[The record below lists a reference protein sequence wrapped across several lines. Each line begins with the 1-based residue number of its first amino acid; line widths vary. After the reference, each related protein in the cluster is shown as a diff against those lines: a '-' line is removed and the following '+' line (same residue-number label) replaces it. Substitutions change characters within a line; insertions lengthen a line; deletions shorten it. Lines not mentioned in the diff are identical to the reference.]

1 MKWYLLAI
9 STLRGSDWWNFRI
22 LQVSQPSLAGGW
34 YPSLTLM
41 SGLHTHAHMG
51 MHHMNTQRETT
62 EINVERGHQSDCI
75 CLLDGYEEG
84 AYSRTKWNLER
95 PREPVK
101 GVVWTWPLP
110 KLLGRDCLAE
120 LCTQSQGCNLSCHPM
135 FLVMPIS
142 LVNHAPAITL
152 SPRPLSVSGPK
163 NLTWL

>member
-1 MKWYLLAI
+1 MISKFDFDVWPPHTCTHGHASHEHTKGNNRNKCRKRAPKWLHMLVGWLCAQN
-9 STLRGSDWWNFRI
+9 WNI
-22 LQVSQPSLAGGW
+22 PPW
-34 YPSLTLM
+34 
-41 SGLHTHAHMG
+41 
-51 MHHMNTQRETT
+51 
-62 EINVERGHQSDCI
+62 DK
-75 CLLDGYEEG
+75 EEG